1 MIRAVVFDLWNTLVH
16 SRHGDPFRH
25 LQRLLTEDQ
34 RERYPEFRQEAMD
47 RPHPDA
53 RTFIAGWMDRLGL
66 TGEQILAMADVFQ
79 TAADD
84 AAWFPEAEAAVAA
97 TRKVARVG
105 LLSNT
110 QSFDMAFL
118 DRLGLA
124 RAIPTRCLSAL
135 TGHLKPEPGAFEDMQ
150 RRLGLFPGEIAMVG
164 DSWRDD
170 VTGALQAGWTAIWVN
185 REGRPRPEDLD
196 PEAEFLEVP
205 DLSRVPDAIRGLQE
219 GARCS
224 TCLG

>member
-16 SRHGDPFRH
+16 SQHGDPFRH
-25 LQRLLTEDQ
+25 LQRLLDDEQ
-34 RERYPEFRQEAMD
+34 RARFPELRREAMD

-53 RTFIAGWMDRLGL
+53 RTFLVGWMDRLSLSGP
-66 TGEQILAMADVFQ
+66 QILEMADVFQ

-84 AAWFPEAEAAVAA
+84 AACFPEALEAVEG
-97 TRKVARVG
+97 TRKLARVG

-110 QSFDMAFL
+110 QSFDMEFL
-118 DRLGLA
+118 DRLGLE
-124 RAIPTRCLSAL
+124 RVLPTRCLSAL
-135 TGHLKPEPGAFEDMQ
+135 TGHLKPELPAFRSMEK
-150 RRLGLFPGEIAMVG
+150 RLGLFPGEIAMVG

-170 VTGALQAGWTAIWVN
+170 VTGALEAGWTAIWVN
-185 REGRPRPEDLD
+185 RPGNSRPPCD
-196 PEAEFLEVP
+196 PEADLVEIP
-205 DLSRVPDAIRGLQE
+205 DLSHVPRVVANLQK

>member
-16 SRHGDPFRH
+16 SQHGDPFRH
-25 LQRLLTEDQ
+25 LQRLLDDDQ
-34 RERYPEFRQEAMD
+34 RALYPELRREAMD

-53 RTFIAGWMDRLGL
+53 RTFIAGWMDRLSLSG
-66 TGEQILAMADVFQ
+66 TQILAMAEVFQ

-84 AAWFPEAEAAVAA
+84 AACFPEALEAVEG
-97 TRKVARVG
+97 TRKLARVG

-110 QSFDMAFL
+110 QSFDMEFL
-118 DRLGLA
+118 DRLGLE
-124 RAIPTRCLSAL
+124 RILPTRCLSAL
-135 TGHLKPEPGAFEDMQ
+135 TGHLKPEPDAFRTME

-170 VTGALQAGWTAIWVN
+170 VTGALEAGWTAIWVN
-185 REGRPRPEDLD
+185 RPGNPRPACDPGADLV
-196 PEAEFLEVP
+196 EIP
-205 DLSRVPDAIRGLQE
+205 DLSHVPRIIGNLQK